1 MATYSEKLKNPRWQK
16 KRLGIFN
23 RDQFECKICGDKE
36 TTLHVHH
43 VYYEANSE
51 PWDYA
56 DDALVTLCG
65 VCHEAEHEAM
75 KVAMDSLKKQIATSG
90 IRTSVQ
96 MSYLE
101 SVIRDTVKDG
111 VFHG

>member
-1 MATYSEKLKNPRWQK
+1 MATYSEKLKDPRWQK

-23 RDQFECKICGDKE
+23 RDQFECQICGDKE

-43 VYYEANSE
+43 VYYEANAE

-75 KVAMDSLKKQIATSG
+75 KAAMDSLKKQIAASG
-90 IRTSVQ
+90 IRTSAQ
-96 MSYLE
+96 MIYLE
-101 SVIRDTVKDG
+101 SVIRDAVKEG